1 MHRQPLAPPQSASVR
16 ERAAHALNAYVLP
29 IGWLVIMTGMFWAWD
44 RSLYHKLF
52 YLFLAVPTL
61 LALVL
66 QPGPFKSLIRNPMF
80 LAFVAF
86 SAYILLSVSWAVD
99 GEDFG
104 SLFKRPLY
112 IAMVLLSAGLIALN
126 IPARLAQ
133 ITRLAALIATAAGGL
148 SLIYFYGVQGASLG
162 SRLDGY
168 GALYNPLLS
177 AHVFG
182 AFASVW
188 LATWYIGRNPWNP
201 LALGC
206 LAVLGV
212 TLVATGS
219 RTPIIGMAAALLWLM
234 AAGNKKRG
242 GLAIAIALMGIAA
255 LYVVMPDVLTSRG
268 ASYRPQIWMESLRQI
283 SENPWLG
290 RGYDSEM
297 TIVIP
302 GLPTTLADPHN
313 IELGVLYIGGVAGL
327 SLWMVLYGLAI
338 RFCWMNRREPQ
349 VVVAATW
356 LVFGFASGLTE
367 GSAFM
372 SRPKEHWF
380 LIWIPMALVYAQ
392 WLCHWGNRL
401 HRPPA
406 KAL

>member
-1 MHRQPLAPPQSASVR
+1 MDRQPLTQTQSTSLR
-16 ERAAHALNAYVLP
+16 ERTAHVLNAHVLP

-52 YLFLAVPTL
+52 YIFLAVPTL
-61 LALVL
+61 LALAL
-66 QPGPFKSLIRNPMF
+66 QPGPFKALVKNPMF
-80 LAFVAF
+80 LAFAAF
-86 SAYILLSVSWAVD
+86 SAYILLSVSWAAD

-112 IAMVLLSAGLIALN
+112 IAMVLLSAGLIALKV
-126 IPARLAQ
+126 PARLAQ
-133 ITRLAALIATAAGGL
+133 LTHWGALIATSAAAL
-148 SLIYFYGVQGASLG
+148 SLIYFYGVQGSPLG
-162 SRLDGY
+162 SRLEGY

-212 TLVATGS
+212 TLIATGS

-242 GLAIAIALMGIAA
+242 GLAIAIALLAIAA
-255 LYVVMPDVLTSRG
+255 LYVVMPDMLTSRG
-268 ASYRPQIWMESLRQI
+268 ASYRPEIWMESLRQI
-283 SENPWLG
+283 GENPWLG

-302 GLPTTLADPHN
+302 GLPYTLADPH
-313 IELGVLYIGGVAGL
+313 IGGVAGL
-327 SLWMVLYGLAI
+327 TLWLVLYGLAM

-349 VVVAATW
+349 VVLAATW

-401 HRPPA
+401 NRPT
-406 KAL
+406 